1 MSVVPLTL
9 SIVEKGATASYRVTL
24 LARPAAP
31 VTITTTTSGEA
42 LAAPTQLFL
51 AVENWSVVQTVTVRA
66 VEDEEIEGG
75 HQDEVQH
82 TVASLDRMYNLLAM
96 PSVVVLITDAPPGA
110 IHPLRAYLPLIMRD
124 KSVYP
129 GNLYLPLIVRAPV
142 SERID
147 DEMGAF

>member
-1 MSVVPLTL
+1 
-9 SIVEKGATASYRVTL
+9 
-24 LARPAAP
+24 
-31 VTITTTTSGEA
+31 
-42 LAAPTQLFL
+42 
-51 AVENWSVVQTVTVRA
+51 
-66 VEDEEIEGG
+66 
-75 HQDEVQH
+75 
-82 TVASLDRMYNLLAM
+82 MYNLLAM